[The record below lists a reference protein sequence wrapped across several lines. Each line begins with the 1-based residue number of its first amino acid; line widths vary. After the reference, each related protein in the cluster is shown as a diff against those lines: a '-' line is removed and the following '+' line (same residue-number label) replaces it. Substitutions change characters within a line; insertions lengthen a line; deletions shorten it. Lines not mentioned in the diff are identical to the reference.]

1 MPYAPLGNVQLY
13 YEETGTGFPILF
25 IHEYGSDYR
34 EWESQVRH
42 FSRRYR
48 CVTYNARGYP
58 PSDAPERDAD
68 YGYEFARD
76 DAAAVLNHLGIK
88 QAYIVGLSQ
97 GAYATLQFGLRYPDM
112 ARALVVAGV
121 GSGSPPA
128 LRAEFVKNTLA
139 NADSF
144 LTQGSEAVAG
154 IMANSP
160 TRIQLKGKDPRGYEQ
175 FLAHLREHSAIG
187 MALVGRNYQAKRPS
201 LEDFGAALG
210 QLRMPVLL
218 ACGDEDEPCIDTN
231 IWLKRTIPTAG
242 LWMVPKTG
250 HAINLEEPAAFNRAL
265 DEFFAAVE
273 HGDWRPR
280 QS

>member
-1 MPYAPLGNVQLY
+1 MPYAQSGNVKLY

-58 PSDAPERDAD
+58 PSDVPERDAD

-76 DAAAVLNHLGIK
+76 DAAAVLNHLGIA

-97 GAYATLQFGLRYPDM
+97 GAYATLQFGLRYPDL

-128 LRAEFVKNTLA
+128 LRAEFVKNTVA
-139 NADSF
+139 NAEAF
-144 LTQGSEAVAG
+144 LTQGSEAVAESMG
-154 IMANSP
+154 NSP
-160 TRIQLKGKDPRGYEQ
+160 TRIQLKAKNPRQYAE
-175 FLAHLREHSAIG
+175 FLAHLREHSNIG

-201 LEDFGAALG
+201 LEDFGPALG

-265 DEFFAAVE
+265 DAFFVAIE
-273 HGDWRPR
+273 HGDWHPRP
-280 QS
+280 Q